1 MCGEHCGLFI
11 HLVSFTGSSPRVRGT
26 LPVVAEHLLRDGII
40 PACAGNT
47 GRHSGCNCASRDHPR
62 VCGEHA
68 GRSYAFLSLRG
79 SSPRVRGTPSS
90 MSPQGPNQGIIPAC
104 AGNTSTATRSRSCV
118 WDHPRVCGEHQF
130 PAHLSCSFRGSSP
143 RVRGTPYSKANDA
156 QKRGIIPACAGNT
169 LVMPC
174 FSRAAGDHPRV
185 CGEHHN

>member
-79 SSPRVRGTPSS
+79 SSPRVRGTRRTFLRFPLA
-90 MSPQGPNQGIIPAC
+90 PGIIPAC
-104 AGNTSTATRSRSCV
+104 AGNTVFDVTTGTQSG
-118 WDHPRVCGEHQF
+118 DHPRVCGEHKYRDPQQE
-130 PAHLSCSFRGSSP
+130 LRLGSSP
-143 RVRGTPYSKANDA
+143 RVRGTPISCSFVLFLS
-156 QKRGIIPACAGNT
+156 GIIPACAGNT
-169 LVMPC
+169 IQQ
-174 FSRAAGDHPRV
+174 
-185 CGEHHN
+185 GE